1 VKMAA
6 VVGAAHPK
14 WEERPVLIVALK
26 ESARVSEKE
35 LMDFLRPRMARW
47 WLPDRVFFVPEMPM
61 TATGKIRKTV
71 LREEYREILLSQATA
86 SQA

>member
-1 VKMAA
+1 
-6 VVGAAHPK
+6 
-14 WEERPVLIVALK
+14 
-26 ESARVSEKE
+26 
-35 LMDFLRPRMARW
+35 
-47 WLPDRVFFVPEMPM
+47 M

>member
-1 VKMAA
+1 VVIRRAKAWQA
-6 VVGAAHPK
+6 VEKAWKSHQN
-14 WEERPVLIVALK
+14 RD
-26 ESARVSEKE
+26 EKE

-71 LREEYREILLSQATA
+71 LREEYREILLSQAAA